1 MAKAGDFFGVIT
13 AAVSDRRLI
22 VGLDGLRPGS
32 LAAVFGAVFGSAGVR
47 EALLAGAAAVPLVSG
62 TLRGLV
68 EVRIVGDPPDRLI
81 KYFCCFSQALL
92 QHLQHSCLECSK
104 AWWGRGAVGERE
116 EAAEQGCEAGAPIS
130 SAAIEDRDRTRR
142 ALATRAL
149 ARGRSGLR
157 KPPRP

>member
-68 EVRIVGDPPDRLI
+68 EVRIVGDPPGSSDDL
-81 KYFCCFSQALL
+81 FLL
-92 QHLQHSCLECSK
+92 LLKRCYS
-104 AWWGRGAVGERE
+104 
-116 EAAEQGCEAGAPIS
+116 IS
-130 SAAIEDRDRTRR
+130 STPVWNA
-142 ALATRAL
+142 
-149 ARGRSGLR
+149 
-157 KPPRP
+157 PRPGGVEAPLASGRRPRSRVAKPALRAAQRQGRTEAKPAAHSPPAHLPVGDQA

>member
-22 VGLDGLRPGS
+22 VALDGLRPGS

-68 EVRIVGDPPDRLI
+68 EVRIVGDPPDRPMQ
-81 KYFCCFSQALL
+81 FFFCFSSISIASPTSLSGML
-92 QHLQHSCLECSK
+92 QGLVE
-104 AWWGRGAVGERE
+104 WRG
-116 EAAEQGCEAGAPIS
+116 PW
-130 SAAIEDRDRTRR
+130 
-142 ALATRAL
+142 
-149 ARGRSGLR
+149 
-157 KPPRP
+157 